1 MLCTSSECFHRQSRF
16 AAMQGLDVI
25 HGCGLIHGDIKPNNF
40 RLDRKPDGSQVHLV
54 ITDLGTSCAV
64 GSGGRHPDASL
75 HQYLHSDLLHA
86 HHTAMPSCGWQM
98 YALLQGNVA

>member
-1 MLCTSSECFHRQSRF
+1 
-16 AAMQGLDVI
+16 MQGLDVI

-64 GSGGRHPDASL
+64 GSGGP
-75 HQYLHSDLLHA
+75 
-86 HHTAMPSCGWQM
+86 PS
-98 YALLQGNVA
+98 